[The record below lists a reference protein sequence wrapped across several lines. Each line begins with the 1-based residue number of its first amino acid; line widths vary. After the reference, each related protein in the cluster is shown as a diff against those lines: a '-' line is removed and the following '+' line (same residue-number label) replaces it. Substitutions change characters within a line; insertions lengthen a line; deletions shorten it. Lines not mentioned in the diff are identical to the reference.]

1 MAMSGFNEQE
11 ALNETLNDSAALAE
25 YRAAYDGYRVRWF
38 PRVAGSGLVFMGN
51 LFYGKKPS
59 YLKFRAIEIVAR
71 VPYHSWESAVYT
83 LLTLFFT
90 DEMKAMRLAKT
101 TRFSR
106 HAQDNETMH
115 VVVISKLARAEE
127 GGGFIRCTLIP
138 MLFAFIYFW
147 LLYWL
152 YFISRRQSLELNYVF
167 ENHAFEQYDEFLR
180 LYEDELRKKS
190 VESEFLA
197 WYGRNPRNQ
206 YEFFQ
211 SVRNDELIHRNTS
224 ITEIGSHGIV

>member
-1 MAMSGFNEQE
+1 MDMMSVNEQE
-11 ALNETLNDSAALAE
+11 ALNQSLNDHAALADYQAE
-25 YRAAYDGYRVRWF
+25 YDTYRAHWF
-38 PRVAGSGLVFMGN
+38 PRVAGAGLVFMGN

-90 DEMKAMRLAKT
+90 DEEKAMRLAKT

-115 VVVISKLARAEE
+115 VVVISKLARSEE

-138 MLFAFIYFW
+138 MLFAFVYFW

-167 ENHAFEQYDEFLR
+167 ENHAFQQYSEFLE
-180 LYEDELRKKS
+180 LYGEELKEKS

-197 WYGRNPRNQ
+197 WYGRTPANQ
-206 YEFFQ
+206 YEFFR
-211 SVRNDELIHRNTS
+211 SVRNDELVHRNTS
-224 ITEIGSHGIV
+224 IAEIGA